1 MLSYISNYHHQTH
14 LHGLEDIIISHPGAR
29 LASPLLSW
37 LRPDLVKAW
46 HDEGSPVDG
55 DGQDGQDGQMNQD
68 GYPQSMMVGKNDKG

>member
-29 LASPLLSW
+29 LASPLLAG
-37 LRPDLVKAW
+37 LGPDLVKAW

-55 DGQDGQDGQMNQD
+55 DGQGGQGGQVYQDGQDG
-68 GYPQSMMVGKNDKG
+68 YP

>member
-1 MLSYISNYHHQTH
+1 MSH

-29 LASPLLSW
+29 LASPLLAG

-55 DGQDGQDGQMNQD
+55 DGQDGQDGQVYQDGQD
-68 GYPQSMMVGKNDKG
+68 GYPQSMMVRIRMISDN